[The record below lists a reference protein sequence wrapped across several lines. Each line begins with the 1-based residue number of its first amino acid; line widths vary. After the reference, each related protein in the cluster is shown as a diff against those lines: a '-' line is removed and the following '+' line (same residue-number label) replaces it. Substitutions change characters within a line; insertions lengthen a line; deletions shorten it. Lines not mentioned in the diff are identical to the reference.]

1 MGRQVGNL
9 TPNAKKE
16 LSLEKMKMASGL
28 LPRTSEPLPRSGA
41 VTSAAAIE
49 EDWIP
54 GELRLALISTVS
66 EAECHLEPALT
77 SAADCLPPA
86 G

>member
-28 LPRTSEPLPRSGA
+28 LPQPSKLLPRSGA
-41 VTSAAAIE
+41 VTNAAAIE

-54 GELRLALISTVS
+54 GELRHALISTMS
-66 EAECHLEPALT
+66 EAECAIW
-77 SAADCLPPA
+77 SRR
-86 G
+86 